1 MRELILRR
9 IAEIKFVERD
19 FNSMWW
25 DKIYITSENYKKP
38 IQISKVNFGEL
49 SDLDLA
55 RIFEYVVLMQQDV
68 ISKRVNETYFK
79 Q

>member
-1 MRELILRR
+1 MRELILKR
-9 IAEIKFVERD
+9 INKIKSVEQD
-19 FNSMWW
+19 FRSKWWQDVYISADNYNS
-25 DKIYITSENYKKP
+25 P
-38 IQISKVNFGEL
+38 IVLSMVNFGEL